1 VSGARARVPHDTF
14 LARPGKS
21 PVETGEG
28 WWGMVRRAAA
38 AVTFVFWA
46 SGAAAQT
53 ADPAASPEAAAALL
67 PRRLAASRIQGRA
80 PVIDGRLDERDWEV
94 ANIATDFVQ
103 RRPQPGALASVR
115 TEARVLYD
123 DDALYVGVHAFE
135 PAPETIVAPFPRRDD
150 ETTSDWVFVE
160 FDTRHDRRSA
170 VSFGLNPRGVQ
181 ADGAFLED
189 VNWDPNWNA
198 VWEGAAHMDATGWTA
213 EYRIPFTQLVY
224 AATDAEGETA
234 RSAPAVFGMNVYRY
248 SPHRGESSN
257 WSPRLPSF
265 AGVVSHFNELHLRVP
280 RHRRRLEIAP
290 FASLRSGDA
299 AASGARAAGG
309 VDVRA
314 GLGSAFTLA
323 AAVRPDFGQVEA
335 DPSEVNLTTLETL
348 FTERRPLFI
357 ENAGFFAFNVGAPF
371 ATRGNSFASEQAFY
385 SRRIGRA
392 TTLGLPSGTRA
403 VAVPAAA
410 DVLGAARLTGRT
422 ANGWSVGALA
432 ALTQSETARF
442 RDATDAPGTRALEP
456 AAEFAVA
463 RVTKD
468 FRQGRSAVGSI
479 LSLVRRP
486 GMTPEL
492 ASRLPARSWAAGID
506 ARHRFGSD
514 EYEASGFAL
523 GTSVQGEEP
532 AITDL
537 LTGPGHFAQRPD
549 RGGFAGGE
557 TRASGF
563 AGQAR
568 LAKVGGEHW
577 RWSVLGHALSPRLAL
592 NDVGFQRNAD
602 WLVALGS
609 LTYQEDRPGRRFRRW
624 SVGSSQIGG
633 GWSFAGERRAAVANL
648 TASADLRNYWAG
660 SLSLDH
666 EWPALQAEALRGGPA
681 LLRPARDAVAL
692 SVVTDTRRVS
702 QLAMDVRAFREV
714 ETGSHQVGVAPL
726 LNLRPA
732 DRLFLSVG
740 PALDWATNGW
750 QYVGA
755 PAPAGEPHYILAR
768 LRQTTVS
775 LTTRVDLAFSPRLT
789 LQLYAQPFASAGRF
803 DRYVE
808 VVSPR
813 AARTADRVRPIAPEA
828 FATLP
833 DPAFHVRDL
842 HANLVLRW
850 EYRPGSA
857 LFVVWSQQREATL
870 AGPFTHPLGEVF
882 GPFALRP
889 ADTVLVKLSYWFT
902 PRR

>member
-1 VSGARARVPHDTF
+1 
-14 LARPGKS
+14 
-21 PVETGEG
+21 
-28 WWGMVRRAAA
+28 MVLRTAA

-46 SGAAAQT
+46 AGAAGQT
-53 ADPAASPEAAAALL
+53 AGQTAGPGGSAPAEAALL
-67 PRRLAASRIQGRA
+67 PRSLAASRVQGRA
-80 PVIDGRLDERDWEV
+80 PIIDGRLDEAEWE
-94 ANIATDFVQ
+94 AAAIATDFVQ
-103 RRPQPGALASVR
+103 RRPEPGALASVR

-123 DDALYVGVHAFE
+123 DDALFVGVRMFD
-135 PAPETIVAPFPRRDD
+135 PAPQTIVAPFPRRDD

-181 ADGAFLED
+181 ADGAFQDD
-189 VNWDPNWNA
+189 VVWDPNWNA
-198 VWEGAAHMDATGWTA
+198 VWEGAARMDAEGWTA
-213 EYRIPFTQLVY
+213 EYRIPFSQLVY
-224 AATDAEGETA
+224 AVGNDGETGS
-234 RSAPAVFGMNVYRY
+234 SAPAVFGMNVYRY

-280 RHRRRLEIAP
+280 VHRRRLEIAP
-290 FASLRSGDA
+290 FASVR
-299 AASGARAAGG
+299 ASGADSARGTRAAGG
-309 VDVRA
+309 VDARA
-314 GLGSAFTLA
+314 GIGSGFTLT

-357 ENAGFFAFNVGAPF
+357 ENAGLFAFNVGAPF
-371 ATRGNSFASEQAFY
+371 TTRGDSFASEQAFY

-392 TTLGLPSGTRA
+392 TTLGLPAGAEARD
-403 VAVPAAA
+403 VPAAA
-410 DVLGAARLTGRT
+410 GVLAAARLAGRT

-442 RDATDAPGTRALEP
+442 LDASGGPGTRTVEP
-456 AAEFAVA
+456 PAQFGVA
-463 RVTKD
+463 RVSKD

-479 LSLVRRP
+479 VTFVRRA
-486 GMTPEL
+486 GLTPEL
-492 ASRLPARSWAAGID
+492 SSLLPDRALAAGID
-506 ARHRFGSD
+506 ARHRFGAD
-514 EYEASGFAL
+514 RYEATAFAL
-523 GTSVQGEEP
+523 GSSVHGSP
-532 AITDL
+532 DAIGDL
-537 LTGPGHFAQRPD
+537 LHGPGHYTQRPD
-549 RGGFAGGE
+549 REGIGSVG
-557 TRASGF
+557 TTASGF

-577 RWSVLGHALSPRLAL
+577 RWSVLAHALSPRLAL

-609 LTYQEDRPGRRFRRW
+609 LTYQEDRPGRVFRRW
-624 SVGSSQIGG
+624 SLGSSQFGG

-648 TASADLRNYWAG
+648 TASADFDNYWSG
-660 SLSLDH
+660 SLSVDH
-666 EWPALQAEALRGGPA
+666 EWPALQTEALRGGPA
-681 LLRPARDAVAL
+681 LLRPARDAVAASL
-692 SVVTDTRRVS
+692 VTDTRRVS
-702 QLAMDVRAFREV
+702 QLAIDVRAFRET
-714 ETGSHQVGVAPL
+714 ETGSHQLGLGPL
-726 LNLRPA
+726 LSLKPA
-732 DRLFLSVG
+732 DRLAVSVG
-740 PALDWATNGW
+740 PVLDWTTNGW

-755 PAPAGEPHYILAR
+755 PAPGRPHYVVAR

-775 LTTRVDLAFSPRLT
+775 LTTRVDFAFSPRLT

-803 DRYVE
+803 DRYAE

-813 AARTADRVRPIAPEA
+813 AARTADRVRA
-828 FATLP
+828 FDPDATLP
-833 DPAFHVRDL
+833 DPEFHVRDL

-857 LFVVWSQQREATL
+857 LFVVWSQERQATL
-870 AGPFTHPLGEVF
+870 AGPFTHALGEVF
-882 GPFALRP
+882 GPFALPP